1 MDGPEQFGDMDHE
14 IQMDVQFDPSVLLI
28 IYTHTHTHRYRDM
41 PSYLSTKNFIP
52 VIVYN
57 TTNRYLLLNYSTD

>member
-28 IYTHTHTHRYRDM
+28 IYTHTHTQVQRYAQLFVYKELY
-41 PSYLSTKNFIP
+41 PSDCL
-52 VIVYN
+52 
-57 TTNRYLLLNYSTD
+57 